1 MVHKEFTKSKWVP
14 CQYIKEVE
22 IVEENTNKNEEKMQ
36 KETPSVEQVE
46 NGKEQEAEKVKQ
58 ETKQEK
64 QIEQESKKE
73 VKQETIMDTAN
84 TKETGMRNKKKKS
97 KTRMLLVIAFLA
109 IFAIISYIGLR
120 GSYLEYKELGE
131 QYINIFK
138 TNLTYQYSIMAIN
151 FVILYFIIYMTNR
164 GIKKGLKPFFEKES
178 KPMPK
183 LLNKSLSLVISA
195 IVSVIVSSILVQKI
209 MLVLNSTSFG
219 IQDTVFGFDIS
230 YYFFQKP
237 VIQSFVIYFITLIVG
252 ITIYMALYYVIVF
265 NRFFDGVDGK
275 MLKESLFM
283 KKLLRNIF
291 LVIVGIAV
299 FTVLNTQNIL
309 FGKML
314 TVNNDNSLDIDIIGA
329 GITETTIK
337 LWGYIIFA
345 VVMVIVAYRALK
357 YFKEGSTNK
366 VLKNLAIIPGYLVV
380 LFMVMVIF
388 DVAFVNKNELDK
400 EKENIAENI
409 KNTKSAYNINIE
421 EENIENSGTITNDEV
436 EKNEN
441 VIQNIPIISQ
451 ETVISTLED
460 NQTNTGYFSY
470 RNANL
475 AKYKINGKQQLVYV
489 SPREITNTG
498 RTYNNKT
505 YEYTHGMG
513 QIITSATE
521 STSTGS
527 IEYIQKD
534 ISGKDE
540 KIKVSQPRMY
550 FGLNTKETIATNAKN
565 KQEYDYTDEN
575 GTDYTSIY
583 EGEAGLQL
591 GFLDRLIL
599 GITKGDV
606 NLAFSGEITSDSKIL
621 INRDIISRVKKA
633 LPYLIYDENPYTVV
647 TDEGKIV
654 WVIDGYTVSS
664 QYPYSQYTSIQH
676 DGIKENINYIR
687 NSVKVVV
694 DSYDGTMSFYI
705 TDRTDPI
712 AMAYRNIYD
721 TLFVDLDTEIPQD
734 IADHIVYPEFLYN
747 VQAEVLKTY
756 HNVKPDVLYRAD
768 DLWDIA
774 KYNSVKSSKSTGT
787 YMKPYYTMVKTSDN
801 EKLGLV
807 QIYTPDEKQN
817 LISYL
822 VGSTNGATNELKL
835 YKFSADSNIVGP
847 MQLDKQIEEDELIAS
862 ELETLNTTG
871 TKLTKQMIVV
881 PIDNTLLYVEPIYQT
896 MLNESEVP
904 ILKKVI
910 VASGNKVAIG
920 DTLNKALENLLSKYA
935 VDIEVENTEDIEG
948 LIESIIK
955 ANKNLKDSNDNNNWE
970 MMGKDIKKLQELI
983 DTLEQVKE
991 KEDKKKEELEKI
1003 NSNVTNTSDTV
1014 LDNET
1019 NSNNVMV
1026 NSNVNE

>member
-1 MVHKEFTKSKWVP
+1 M
-14 CQYIKEVE
+14 
-22 IVEENTNKNEEKMQ
+22 EENTNKNKEKMQ
-36 KETPSVEQVE
+36 KETQNGEQVK
-46 NGKEQEAEKVKQ
+46 NGKKQEQKTEEVKKEKKQ
-58 ETKQEK
+58 EMQANQRQNEETKQ
-64 QIEQESKKE
+64 QA
-73 VKQETIMDTAN
+73 KQETIMDTAN

-97 KTRMLLVIAFLA
+97 KTRMLLVLLFLA
-109 IFAIISYIGLR
+109 VFAIISYIGLR

-138 TNLTYQYSIMAIN
+138 TNLTYRYTIMAIN
-151 FVILYFIIYMTNR
+151 FVILYFVLYMTNR

-178 KPMPK
+178 KTIPK
-183 LLNKSLSLVISA
+183 LLNKSLALVISA
-195 IVSVIVSSILVQKI
+195 IVSVIVSSIFVQKI
-209 MLVLNSTSFG
+209 MLILNSTSFG

-237 VIQSFVIYFITLIVG
+237 VIQSLVVYFITLVIG

-265 NRFFDGVDGK
+265 NRFFDGIDGK

-291 LVIVGIAV
+291 LIVVGIAA

-309 FGKML
+309 FGKIL
-314 TVNNDNSLDIDIIGA
+314 TINNDNSVDLDIIGA
-329 GITETTIK
+329 GVTETTIK
-337 LWGYIIFA
+337 LWGYIAFA
-345 VVMVIVAYRALK
+345 VVMVIVAYRAIK

-366 VLKNLAIIPGYLVV
+366 VLKNLAIIPGYLVI
-380 LFMVMVIF
+380 LFIAMVIF

-421 EENIENSGTITNDEV
+421 EKNIENSGTITNEEV
-436 EKNEN
+436 DQNSN
-441 VIQNIPIISQ
+441 VIQNIPIISK
-451 ETVISTLED
+451 EAVISTLED

-498 RTYNNKT
+498 RTYSNKT

-521 STSTGS
+521 STNTGS

-565 KQEYDYTDEN
+565 KQEYDYTDEK
-575 GTDYTSIY
+575 GKDYTSIY
-583 EGEAGLQL
+583 DGKAGLQL

-621 INRDIISRVKKA
+621 INRDVVSRVKKA

-664 QYPYSQYTSIQH
+664 QYPYSQYTNIQH

-687 NSVKVVV
+687 NSVKVIV

-721 TLFVDLDTEIPQD
+721 TLFEDLDTEIPED
-734 IADHIVYPEFLYN
+734 IAGHIVYPEFLYN
-747 VQAEVLKTY
+747 VQAQVLKTY

-787 YMKPYYTMVKTSDN
+787 YMNPYYTMVKTSED
-801 EKLGLV
+801 EKLALV
-807 QIYTPDEKQN
+807 QMYTPDEKQN

-881 PIDNTLLYVEPIYQT
+881 PVENTLLYVEPIYQT

-904 ILKKVI
+904 VLKKVI

-948 LIESIIK
+948 LIEAIIK
-955 ANKNLKDSNDNNNWE
+955 ANKNLVDSNNNNNWE

-983 DTLEQVKE
+983 ATLEQVKE
-991 KEDKKKEELEKI
+991 KEDKKKEELEKV
-1003 NSNVTNTSDTV
+1003 NSNSIDSANTV
-1014 LDNET
+1014 LGNET

-1026 NSNVNE
+1026 NSNVKE